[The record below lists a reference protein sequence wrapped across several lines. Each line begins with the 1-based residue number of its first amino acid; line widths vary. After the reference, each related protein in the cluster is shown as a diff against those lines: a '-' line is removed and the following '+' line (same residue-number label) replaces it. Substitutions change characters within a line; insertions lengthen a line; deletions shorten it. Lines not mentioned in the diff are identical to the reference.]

1 MKHFQRNRAFCAE
14 VVKNRTEQALPL
26 VNLAESHRARHL
38 NLDIL
43 EGTAVSDLQDRT
55 ILVVDDEPE
64 IRKLV
69 TAMLTRNGYRVLT
82 ADSGDNAI
90 RLFRNNPHVDLLL
103 TDVVAPGMSGPMI
116 ADEIAGL
123 RPDIKVVFMSGYD
136 NTQVVQRYVVEKGY
150 SLLIKPFT
158 MEQLATMVRDVL
170 GSQSTAAG

>member
-1 MKHFQRNRAFCAE
+1 M
-14 VVKNRTEQALPL
+14 
-26 VNLAESHRARHL
+26 
-38 NLDIL
+38 
-43 EGTAVSDLQDRT
+43 SDTTTRT

-82 ADSGDNAI
+82 ADSGENAV
-90 RLFRNNPHVDLLL
+90 RLFRNNPGVDLLL

-116 ADEIAGL
+116 ADQIAQM

-136 NTQVVQRYVVEKGY
+136 GTQVVQRYVVEKGY

-158 MEQLATMVRDVL
+158 MEQLGAMVSEVL
-170 GSQSTAAG
+170 GRPSAGAAGLS